1 MFLRPNPTLNMF
13 CGTALARSEI
23 RVMVA
28 TVHRIFEET
37 PAVRFDTILPFVQSQ
52 ADASTLIV
60 RVRADPR

>member
-1 MFLRPNPTLNMF
+1 
-13 CGTALARSEI
+13 
-23 RVMVA
+23 MVA